1 MSSPGYCSACGTPR
15 VPGAAYCTRCGSPLS
30 LLPAGTPGVPGSYAP
45 PPLFL
50 RRADAET
57 ILSGLF
63 RTWWGNLRDYF
74 GVYLVLNL
82 ILAAVSLVF
91 GLLLLNYVVAGGLG
105 WFPVGVSL
113 PVPTAGEA
121 ALYLLAVLLATVV
134 LTAVVAGG
142 MAEYSVRRFRGEA
155 MRVGDA
161 LRRGVARFPSILG
174 ATLLV
179 YLIVG
184 GLLVPPILLTFRLA
198 LRGPA
203 FAFLPLFFVGLMVA
217 LVLAV
222 YLGLALCLF
231 APAIMMENT
240 TAIGGLERSWHLTKG
255 HRLSLFGAVLV
266 VGIVSSAIEEGMA
279 IPGSLVGAGLLPV
292 ILVTLANAI
301 TASWLVIL
309 SAVAYDL
316 IARPDPTAPVGGV
329 PASVG
334 PLPHGVFGSP
344 ASPPYGPFSPPGT

>member
-1 MSSPGYCSACGTPR
+1 M
-15 VPGAAYCTRCGSPLS
+15 
-30 LLPAGTPGVPGSYAP
+30 
-45 PPLFL
+45 
-50 RRADAET
+50 
-57 ILSGLF
+57 
-63 RTWWGNLRDYF
+63 
-74 GVYLVLNL
+74 YLVLNL
-82 ILAAVSLVF
+82 ILAAISVVF
-91 GLLLLNYVVAGGLG
+91 GLLLLNYVVAGGFGGL
-105 WFPVGVSL
+105 PVGVSL
-113 PVPTAGEA
+113 PAPTAGEA
-121 ALYLLAVLLATVV
+121 LLYSLAVLLATAV
-134 LTAVVAGG
+134 LTAAVTGG

-161 LRRGVARFPSILG
+161 LRRGVAKFPSILG

-184 GLLVPPILLTFRLA
+184 GLLAFPILLIFRLA
-198 LRGPA
+198 LGGPA
-203 FAFLPLFFVGLMVA
+203 FPFLPLFFVGLLVA

-266 VGIVSSAIEEGMA
+266 VGIVSSALEEGMA
-279 IPGSLVGAGLLPV
+279 IPGSLVGAGLLTLL
-292 ILVTLANAI
+292 LVTIANAI

-316 IARPDPTAPVGGV
+316 ITRPDPMAHVGGAPLSTGPPPSLV
-329 PASVG
+329 YGAPLSAPYEPFFPPAK
-334 PLPHGVFGSP
+334 
-344 ASPPYGPFSPPGT
+344 

>member
-1 MSSPGYCSACGTPR
+1 MISPGYCSTCGTPR
-15 VPGAAYCTRCGSPLS
+15 VPGATYCTHCGSPLS
-30 LLPAGTPGVPGSYAP
+30 LLPVGTPGVPGSYAP

-50 RRADAET
+50 RRADAGT

-63 RTWWGNLRDYF
+63 RTWWDNLRSYI

-82 ILAAVSLVF
+82 ILAAVSVVF

-105 WFPVGVSL
+105 GFPVGVLLS
-113 PVPTAGEA
+113 VPTAGEA
-121 ALYLLAVLLATVV
+121 LLYLLAVLLATVV

-155 MRVGDA
+155 TRVGDA
-161 LRRGVARFPSILG
+161 LRRGVAKFPSILG

-184 GLLVPPILLTFRLA
+184 GLLVLPILLIFRLA
-198 LRGPA
+198 LGGPA
-203 FAFLPLFFVGLMVA
+203 FPFLPLFFVGLLVA

-266 VGIVSSAIEEGMA
+266 VGIVSSALEEGMA
-279 IPGSLVGAGLLPV
+279 IPGSLVGAGLLTLL
-292 ILVTLANAI
+292 LVTIANAI

-316 IARPDPTAPVGGV
+316 ITRPDPTAPVGGAPLSTGPPPSLV
-329 PASVG
+329 YGAPLSAPYEPFFPPAK
-334 PLPHGVFGSP
+334 
-344 ASPPYGPFSPPGT
+344 